1 MFVATCFLIMP
12 LKCIMALEGER
23 NVMYGQFKFL
33 FSPLQIGKVT
43 VPNRISFSS
52 HLTNLAENNLPSER
66 QMYYWAARARG
77 GAGLIVTEEQSVHP
91 TDHAYEKLIDAW
103 NPEVI
108 PGYRRVCRA
117 VHEFET
123 KVFAQLNHNG
133 GQGDGSYSRLPVW
146 GPSPVP
152 DFMFREVPKEMEIED
167 IKEVTEAFCTAATHV
182 REGGFD
188 GIELQLGH
196 SSLLRQFLSPLTN
209 LRGDDYGGSLDNR
222 MRLPLEVIDAV
233 RKTIGAD
240 YTLGIRLCADEM
252 VQGGLT
258 LDDVKEIAGHFEA
271 AGNIDFIDLSLATF
285 YNLYLVGATMHTP
298 LGYTIPLA
306 AGIKSVV
313 NLPVFCTGRIN
324 DPVMAERVLA
334 DGQADMI
341 GMVRAQICD
350 PELANKAKEGRLEE
364 IRYCVADNQGCYGRV
379 GLNKTIGCIQNP
391 HIGFEKERNAE
402 VIKPALIKKKV
413 LIIGGGP
420 AGLRAAEVAARRGHR
435 VTLYE
440 KQDKLGGQVNIAA
453 LGAGREELK
462 SVIRNSENQLK
473 LLPVEIVLN
482 KEVTP
487 EFILGQ
493 NPDCIIVATG
503 ALPKPCT
510 LLGGNGPAV
519 FNVWQVLTGEAKAG
533 EKVLFIDNDGH
544 HQATA
549 TVEFLLDHG
558 SKVHIVT
565 NSPTIGSEL
574 GPTQDSYLT
583 HQRLAQKGITFTPDF
598 AVTEIQGTAV
608 KGLNYYNNEWHT
620 FDGYDTVVYAMGN
633 QVEDALY
640 RALKG
645 KVKEMYR
652 IGDCVAPRKIDMA
665 VLEGDKVA
673 RMI

>member
-1 MFVATCFLIMP
+1 
-12 LKCIMALEGER
+12 
-23 NVMYGQFKFL
+23 MYGQFKYL
-33 FSPLQIGKVT
+33 FSPLRIGRIT

-66 QMYYWAARARG
+66 QMYYLAERARG
-77 GAGLIVTEEQSVHP
+77 GAGLIITEEQTVHP

-103 NPEVI
+103 KPEVI
-108 PGYRRVCRA
+108 PGYRKICRA

-123 KVFAQLNHNG
+123 RIFAQLNHNG

-167 IKEVTEAFCTAATHV
+167 IREITEAFCRAAVHV
-182 REGGFD
+182 QEGGFD

-209 LRGDDYGGSLDNR
+209 LRTDDYGGSPENR
-222 MRLPLEVIDAV
+222 IRFPLEVIAAV
-233 RKTIGAD
+233 RKTVGED

-258 LDDVKEIAGHFEA
+258 LDDVKEIARRFET
-271 AGNIDFIDLSLATF
+271 AGGIDFIDTTLATF

-298 LGYTIPLA
+298 LGYTVPLA

-313 NLPVFCTGRIN
+313 GLPVFCTGRIN

-350 PELANKAKEGRLEE
+350 PELANKAREGRLEE

-379 GLNKTIGCIQNP
+379 GLNKDIGCIQNP
-391 HIGFEKERNAE
+391 HIGHEKERGAGT
-402 VIKPALIKKKV
+402 VSPAPVKKKV
-413 LIIGGGP
+413 LVVGGGP
-420 AGLRAAEVAARRGHR
+420 AGLRAAEVAARRGHN

-453 LGAGREELK
+453 LGAGREEIK
-462 SVIRNSENQLK
+462 YVIRNAEKQLE
-473 LLPVEIVLN
+473 LLPVNIVLN
-482 KEVTP
+482 KEVTV
-487 EFILGQ
+487 EFVMAQ
-493 NPDCIIVATG
+493 DPDVVIIATG
-503 ALPKPCT
+503 ALPKPCP
-510 LLGGNGPAV
+510 LPGGDGPAV
-519 FNVWQVLTGEAKAG
+519 FNVWQVLTGQAKADK
-533 EKVLFIDNDGH
+533 KVLFIDSDGH

-549 TVEFLLDHG
+549 TAEFLADHG
-558 SKVHIVT
+558 SRVHIVT

-574 GPTQDSYLT
+574 GPTQDAYLT
-583 HQRLAQKGITFTPDF
+583 HQRLAQKGVTFTPDF
-598 AVTEIQGTAV
+598 AVTEIQGTVV
-608 KGLNYYNNEWHT
+608 KGLNFYTNEWQT
-620 FDGYDTVVYAMGN
+620 FEGFDTVVYAMGS
-633 QVEDALY
+633 VAEDALY
-640 RALKG
+640 KALKG
-645 KVKEMYR
+645 RVKELYR
-652 IGDCVAPRKIDMA
+652 VGDCLAPRKIDMA
-665 VLEGDKVA
+665 ILEGDKVA
-673 RMI
+673 RLI

>member
-1 MFVATCFLIMP
+1 
-12 LKCIMALEGER
+12 
-23 NVMYGQFKFL
+23 MYGQFKYL
-33 FSPLQIGKVT
+33 FSPLQIGNTT
-43 VPNRISFSS
+43 VPSRISFSS
-52 HLTNLAENNLPSER
+52 HLTNLAENNLPSEK
-66 QMYYWAARARG
+66 QMYYLAERARG
-77 GAGLIVTEEQSVHP
+77 GAGLIITEEQSVHP
-91 TDHAYEKLIDAW
+91 TDHAYEKLIDAY

-108 PGYRRVCRA
+108 PGYRRICRA

-123 KVFAQLNHNG
+123 KIFAQLNHNG
-133 GQGDGSYSRLPVW
+133 GQGDGSYSRLPVL

-152 DFMFREVPKEMEIED
+152 DFMFREVPKEMETED
-167 IKEVTEAFCTAATHV
+167 IKEINESFCKAATHV
-182 REGGFD
+182 REGGLD

-196 SSLLRQFLSPLTN
+196 SSLLRQFMSPLTN
-209 LRGDDYGGSLDNR
+209 LRSDDYGGSLDNR
-222 MRLPLEVIDAV
+222 VRFPMEVIAAV
-233 RKTIGAD
+233 RKTVGSD

-258 LDDVKEIAGHFEA
+258 LDDVKEIARRFEA
-271 AGNIDFIDLSLATF
+271 AGNLDFIDLSLATF
-285 YNLYLVGATMHTP
+285 YNLYLVGATMHIP

-313 NLPVFCTGRIN
+313 SLPVFCTGRIN

-350 PELANKAKEGRLEE
+350 PEMANKAKEGRLEE

-391 HIGFEKERNAE
+391 HIGSEKTLGAGSLM
-402 VIKPALIKKKV
+402 PAPFKKKV
-413 LIIGGGP
+413 LIVGGGP
-420 AGLRAAEVAARRGHR
+420 AGLRAAEVAVQRGHQ

-473 LLPVEIVLN
+473 LLPAEIILN
-482 KEVTP
+482 KEVTL
-487 EFILGQ
+487 EFTLEQ
-493 NPDCIIVATG
+493 NPDVVIVATG
-503 ALPKPCT
+503 ALPKPCS
-510 LLGGNGPAV
+510 LPGGDGPGI
-519 FNVWQVLTGEAKAG
+519 FNVWQVLTGEAKVG
-533 EKVLFIDNDGH
+533 KKVLFIDNDGH

-583 HQRLAQKGITFTPDF
+583 HQRLAQKGVTFTPDF

-608 KGLNYYNNEWHT
+608 KGLNYYNNEWYT
-620 FDGYDTVVYAMGN
+620 FTDFDTVVYAMGN
-633 QVEDALY
+633 RVEDALY
-640 RALKG
+640 KALKG
-645 KVKEMYR
+645 KVKELYR

-665 VLEGDKVA
+665 ILEGDKVA
-673 RMI
+673 RLI